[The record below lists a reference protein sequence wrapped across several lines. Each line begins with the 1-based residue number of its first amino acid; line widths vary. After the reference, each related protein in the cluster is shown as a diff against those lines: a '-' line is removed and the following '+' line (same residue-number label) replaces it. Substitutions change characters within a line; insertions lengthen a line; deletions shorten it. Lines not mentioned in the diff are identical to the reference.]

1 MTVAEISKEIDRRL
15 KNYSKQIKQ
24 INNDPVLFWL
34 DKTEKRGKM
43 LSGICMELLEL
54 KEILWQ

>member
-1 MTVAEISKEIDRRL
+1 MTVAEIKKEIDNRLDKYSKEIKKL
-15 KNYSKQIKQ
+15 
-24 INNDPVLFWL
+24 NNDPVLFWL

-54 KEILWQ
+54 KEML